1 MIAIGLL
8 VGAAVAPLC
17 AYSELPLLSLYN
29 QLLAYSGFGLCLL
42 GLALKGQTV
51 GHLSKDGV
59 SLALVLVLVTALISP
74 VTTDLPV
81 PITLTLAVA
90 VASALLLVQVGANLT
105 PQGRQVVFAS
115 LCGALVVAGIA
126 SFVVVWI
133 QIFLPSLADNLLVA
147 QPDPDG
153 RAIGNMRQPNNLA
166 SLFLWSSIAV
176 VWLKDSGTLARWL
189 RGTGAARVAVLL
201 LPSAFAVGILFSASR
216 TGMVGMAL
224 LVLWALWDAFGRG
237 RGANRLTRDS
247 RFGLGLMPLAFAVAW
262 PMIGW
267 WMKTHGQIFL
277 TQQKMG
283 DQATHSLE
291 RVRILHDAWV
301 LITQHPWWGT
311 GWGNF
316 NFVWTVTP
324 FPEGHPLLVD
334 HTHNLFL
341 QLFAEM
347 GLPLGL
353 LTSLLLLWGAA
364 QILKAVA
371 RDVSPTSLCGLML
384 LITIGAHCMSEYP
397 FWYAYFLLPSA
408 LVVGCCLA
416 TGRGFADIGVP
427 DAVTGQGADG
437 ATDTAAGRG
446 AEATPARANSKLALA
461 GFAMVCGA
469 VLAAKEYGDIL
480 RIYQPSSSSAE
491 LIDRLGQGQRSL
503 FFSLHADGA
512 AAQVLPPGPLSL
524 QLVQR
529 ASRRFIDT
537 QVLINWSNALHATGQ
552 TDKARYLANI
562 IRPSQQP
569 AAKEFFKDCG
579 EGAASAT
586 QPYQCGAPT
595 QSYSWD
601 QLR

>member
-1 MIAIGLL
+1 MSTSSSQQRAGRWLIAFGLL
-8 VGAAVAPLC
+8 IGAAVAPLC

-42 GLALKGQTV
+42 GLALKGQSV
-51 GHLSKDGV
+51 GPLSKDGV

-74 VTTDLPV
+74 VTTDLPLS
-81 PITLTLAVA
+81 ITLTMAVA
-90 VASALLLVQVGANLT
+90 IASALLLVQVGANLP
-105 PQGRQVVFAS
+105 PQALQFVFAS

-126 SFVVVWI
+126 SFVVVWV

-153 RAIGNMRQPNNLA
+153 RAIGNMRQANNLA

-176 VWLKDSGTLARWL
+176 VWLKDSGNLARWL
-189 RGTGAARVAVLL
+189 RGTGAARMAVLL
-201 LPSAFAVGILFSASR
+201 LPSAFAVGILLSASR
-216 TGMVGMAL
+216 TGMAGMAL
-224 LVLWALWDAFGRG
+224 LAVWALWDAFGRG

-247 RFGLGLMPLAFAVAW
+247 RFGLWLMPLAFALAW
-262 PMIGW
+262 PVVGW
-267 WMKTHGQIFL
+267 WLETHGHVFL

-283 DQATHSLE
+283 DQSTHSAE

-353 LTSLLLLWGAA
+353 LTSLLLLWGIW
-364 QILKAVA
+364 QIFKGAA
-371 RDVSPTSLCGLML
+371 RDPSPLSLCGLML
-384 LITIGAHCMSEYP
+384 LIIIGAHCMSEYP

-408 LVVGCCLA
+408 LVVGCCLNG
-416 TGRGFADIGVP
+416 GRGF
-427 DAVTGQGADG
+427 DG
-437 ATDTAAGRG
+437 AATNAA
-446 AEATPARANSKLALA
+446 EPTPARANSKLALV
-461 GFAMVCGA
+461 GVVMVLGA
-469 VLAAKEYGDIL
+469 VQAAREYGDIL
-480 RIYQPSSSSAE
+480 RIYQPSSGSAE
-491 LIDRLGQGQRSL
+491 LIDRLAQGQRSL

-524 QLVQR
+524 QLAQR

-537 QVLINWSNALHATGQ
+537 QGLITWANALHATGQ
-552 TDKARYLANI
+552 TDKARFLAHI
-562 IRPSQQP
+562 IRPSQH
-569 AAKEFFKDCG
+569 AAAMAFFKDCND
-579 EGAASAT
+579 AADVSE
-586 QPYQCGAPT
+586 QPYQCGAPI